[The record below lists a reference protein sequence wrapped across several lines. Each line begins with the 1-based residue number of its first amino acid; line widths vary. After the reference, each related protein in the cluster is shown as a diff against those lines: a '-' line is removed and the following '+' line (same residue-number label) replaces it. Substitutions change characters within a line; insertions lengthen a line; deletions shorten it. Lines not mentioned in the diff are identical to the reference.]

1 MRSTEGSRI
10 SPARRFLLVSA
21 VLAAVAPVAQ
31 AAAPPNLRM
40 PAAGELVQAQVVV
53 RAAPRADARRIGVVH
68 EFRRDFRKHIVHAR
82 QARRDDRGRVW
93 YRIMLVGRPNGRMG
107 WIPATAV
114 ELQPTRAEIL
124 IGRSDREL
132 RLLVDGRERLRT
144 TIAVGKAGAPTPVG
158 YFYVTSRFRPN
169 NPFLG
174 VFALELS
181 AYSPTLTDWPGGGVV
196 GIHGTSRPDLLGRAV
211 SHGCVRVSNAAAR
224 VLQQFAPVG
233 TPVRIRP

>member
-1 MRSTEGSRI
+1 
-10 SPARRFLLVSA
+10 
-21 VLAAVAPVAQ
+21 
-31 AAAPPNLRM
+31 M

-53 RAAPRADARRIGVVH
+53 RAAPRADARRIAVVD

-93 YRIMLVGRPNGRMG
+93 YRIMLLGRPNGRMG

-114 ELQPTRAEIL
+114 SLQRTRAEIV
-124 IGRSDREL
+124 ISRSEREL

-158 YFYVTSRFRPN
+158 YFYVTSRFRPHN
-169 NPFLG
+169 SFLG

-224 VLQQFAPVG
+224 VLQQLAPVG

>member
-1 MRSTEGSRI
+1 M
-10 SPARRFLLVSA
+10 
-21 VLAAVAPVAQ
+21 LAALAPVAQ
-31 AAAPPNLRM
+31 AAAPPTLRM
-40 PAAGELVQAQVVV
+40 PAAGELVQPQVVV
-53 RAAPRADARRIGVVH
+53 RAAPRADARRIGVVD

-82 QARRDDRGRVW
+82 EARRDDRGRVW

-114 ELQPTRAEIL
+114 SLQPTRAEIL

-158 YFYVTSRFRPN
+158 YFYVTSRFRPH

-196 GIHGTSRPDLLGRAV
+196 GIHGTSRPDLLGQAV
-211 SHGCVRVSNAAAR
+211 SHGCVRLSNAAAR
-224 VLQQFAPVG
+224 VLQKFAPVG